1 MHKSYLYEASEILI
15 HMKLFKFLLSIS
27 IILSITSCSSRETKV
42 KIDKISSL
50 GAKISIVEA
59 ENDRADNGIYVTLF
73 NESGDDIYS
82 DSMVVFVN
90 DLAVKV
96 EHRQGLYY
104 TDESSYNL
112 SPIPVSDL
120 YKVELQLA
128 DGKRYFLGSVNALAD
143 RKLAKIFYNE
153 LGELNKNTVINWIG
167 LTDANE
173 LEVSSSAKV
182 KSSEPNI
189 ESYEERNELTKKIK
203 ENGTFIFPKSKY
215 VDSNSTIT
223 NLRLRFRIKK
233 LGTVNPELLDKSEIS
248 IGTTL
253 EKDISFREKK

>member
-1 MHKSYLYEASEILI
+1 
-15 HMKLFKFLLSIS
+15 MKLIKVLLSIS
-27 IILSITSCSSRETKV
+27 IIFSIASCTSRETKV

-59 ENDRADNGIYVTLF
+59 EDDRPDNGISVTLF
-73 NESGDDIYS
+73 TENQDDIYN
-82 DSMVVFVN
+82 DSIIVFVN

-112 SPIPVSDL
+112 SPIPVSEL

-143 RKLAKIFYNE
+143 RKVAKIAYNE
-153 LGELNKNTVINWIG
+153 VGDLNKNTVINWND

-182 KSSEPNI
+182 KSTEPNI
-189 ESYEERNELTKKIK
+189 ETYAERSELTKKIK

-223 NLRLRFRIKK
+223 NLRFRFMVKK
-233 LGTVNPELLDKSEIS
+233 FGAVNPEILDKSEIS

-253 EKDISFREKK
+253 EKDISFREHK